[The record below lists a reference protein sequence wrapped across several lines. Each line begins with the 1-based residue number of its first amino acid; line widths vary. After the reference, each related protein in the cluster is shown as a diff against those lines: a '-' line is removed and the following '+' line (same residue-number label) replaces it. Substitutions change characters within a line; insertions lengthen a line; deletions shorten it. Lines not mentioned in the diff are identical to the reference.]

1 MSKFDPIAAGFVLL
15 PDFTMAETLEFF
27 EYRNHV
33 AVDGKANLLR
43 LNVYLTRDGDFVTIW
58 FGLIEPFMAEGQFE
72 PPITDLDF
80 HSMYNQPLFRGYITS
95 QSEASVI
102 LNSLR
107 LNGYGTPQVLLG
119 APHDIRC
126 EQLT

>member
-1 MSKFDPIAAGFVLL
+1 MNKFDPTAAGFMLL
-15 PDFTMAETLEFF
+15 PDFTMADTLSFF
-27 EYRNHV
+27 EYRCHAV
-33 AVDGKANLLR
+33 VDGKADVMR
-43 LNVYLTRDGDFVTIW
+43 LNVYLTQDGDFVTIW
-58 FGLIEPFMAEGQFE
+58 FGLIEPFMAEGLFE

-80 HSMYNQPLFRGYITS
+80 QSMYQQPLFRGYIAN

-107 LNGYGTPQVLLG
+107 LNTYGAPQVLLG

-126 EQLT
+126 GQLT